1 MVRTAAELADE
12 WNLSGW
18 RQARHHTV
26 TLRRLYQR
34 VASTRRSE
42 AWRENVDV
50 FLAKCEE
57 LLAKAEAT
65 QGHPARARLPAGGD
79 RGTRP
84 VHLAYEAPDRP
95 DGPEDPAG
103 GGVPPGR
110 KGPFG
115 IRGTYAVDRKRLFSL
130 LLPLSA
136 EGLHLPEGRF
146 SSGGLDAGDWRR
158 FGGLSGLAAG

>member
-1 MVRTAAELADE
+1 MVRIAAELTHE
-12 WNLSGW
+12 WNLPGW

-65 QGHPARARLPAGGD
+65 RA
-79 RGTRP
+79 
-84 VHLAYEAPDRP
+84 
-95 DGPEDPAG
+95 
-103 GGVPPGR
+103 
-110 KGPFG
+110 
-115 IRGTYAVDRKRLFSL
+115 SL
-130 LLPLSA
+130 LERGARPFNVP
-136 EGLHLPEGRF
+136 HLYR
-146 SSGGLDAGDWRR
+146 
-158 FGGLSGLAAG
+158 